1 VKKIFFFFKKVSLE
15 IPKKNKYLYYDS
27 QTLAVQKYLKLDH
40 FEVLETRFNKIN
52 LFILLKTVFD
62 FRYYDSLFF
71 KNIKL
76 FYLVKYIEYV
86 NPKFVINFID
96 NDVRFYKL
104 KKFFKKKTF
113 ISIQNG
119 WRTEINDIF
128 SKKEFL
134 NDLKL
139 SCDYYFVFNKHIG
152 KKLSEKIN
160 SKFINFGSL
169 KNNFYSISPIKKKST
184 VLYISQWS
192 PNPEVIRYNGVNY
205 DYAKIS
211 KNHEKILLNN
221 IISYCNNYSLN
232 FEILSKYEKKNLN
245 FKKELKYYKNII
257 LDKNWKFVPSQKNI
271 MNKNNYNLIDSYNII
286 VTSWSTL
293 GYEALARNKRTA
305 FFSLKY
311 KFNLKEKNFGW
322 PYKLPQKGKFYSDNP
337 SYNNVFN
344 IFNYLT
350 KTPNTSWLEQVNK
363 YKKIVMSRHNG
374 ISLIKKILE
383 KT

>member
-1 VKKIFFFFKKVSLE
+1 M
-15 IPKKNKYLYYDS
+15 YYDS
-27 QTLAVQKYLKLDH
+27 QTLAIQKYLKLDH

-62 FRYYDSLFF
+62 FRYYDSFFF

-128 SKKEFL
+128 SQKEFL
-134 NDLKL
+134 NDLRL
-139 SCDYYFVFNKHIG
+139 SCDYYFVFNKHVG

-184 VLYISQWS
+184 ILYISQWS
-192 PNPEVIRYNGVNY
+192 PNPEVIRYNGLNY

-211 KNHEKILLNN
+211 KNHENILLNN

-271 MNKNNYNLIDSYNII
+271 KNKNNYNLIDSYNII

-311 KFNLKEKNFGW
+311 KFNSKEKNFGW

-344 IFNYLT
+344 IFNYLI

-374 ISLIKKILE
+374 IGLIKKILE